1 MVCLLVLTV
10 NLIQLRISL
19 EESLNEESSGLDEV
33 GLCAC
38 LQGILLTDNWCEKTQ
53 FFVADGI
60 P

>member
-19 EESLNEESSGLDEV
+19 EESLNEESSGLDKV

-38 LQGILLTDNWCEKTQ
+38 LRGSLLTDNWCEKTQ
-53 FFVADGI
+53 FSVGDDI

>member
-1 MVCLLVLTV
+1 M
-10 NLIQLRISL
+10 SL

-33 GLCAC
+33 GVCAC
-38 LQGILLTDNWCEKTQ
+38 LQGILLTDNWCERTQ